1 MRLNNSVKSSCLGLI
16 LVSFLIGCA
25 KMPLTESRWVQKNVE
40 GKSFRFYD
48 PKSRIRYD
56 IENDASHLYVSLDV
70 LHTGTKLQMLRTGT
84 RISFAPTGKRKSN
97 IRLEFPMVDDRTP
110 IEMDPT
116 EHNMMP
122 RDGSTHE
129 LSKLLPKEGFLLKG
143 DSIRIP
149 IPASIESD
157 DFLIRMT
164 IDPSG
169 ALIYTAKIPL
179 IQLDLPEGEFS
190 IGFETGAFDIDDPE
204 YERQLQSTGA
214 EGLDRS
220 AAFNQNGNMSGNP
233 GMGMN
238 QPYGNV
244 GQPGMNNQPNRTAPP
259 RLGQR
264 SALSD
269 PIYFWVRTKLD
280 PSVSR

>member
-1 MRLNNSVKSSCLGLI
+1 
-16 LVSFLIGCA
+16 
-25 KMPLTESRWVQKNVE
+25 MPLTKSQWIQKNKSE
-40 GKSFRFYD
+40 KSFRFYN

-56 IENDASHLYVSLDV
+56 IENDASHLYVTLDV

-84 RISFAPTGKRKSN
+84 RISFALAGKRKSN
-97 IRLEFPMVDDRTP
+97 IKLEFPMVDENTP
-110 IEMDPT
+110 IEMNPADYD
-116 EHNMMP
+116 MMP
-122 RDGSTHE
+122 RNGSAHE
-129 LSKLLPKEGFLLKG
+129 LRKLLPKEGFFLKN
-143 DSIRIP
+143 DTIHIP
-149 IPASIESD
+149 IPSRVDSD
-157 DFLIRMT
+157 GFHIKMT
-164 IDPSG
+164 IDPVG

-190 IGFETGAFDIDDPE
+190 IGFETGAFNIDDPE

-233 GMGMN
+233 GMAMN

-244 GQPGMNNQPNRTAPP
+244 GQIGMNNQPNRTAPP

-280 PSVSR
+280 SSISR